1 MSSLEEQKTLP
12 FGFAKRNGVVIQ
24 GEITDTGSSEVIC
37 REGLDVQV
45 LAEVQR
51 YIGRPLHPVQVDNAT
66 FDRILSGFGQIWSG
80 LN

>member
-45 LAEVQR
+45 LAEVQKSR
-51 YIGRPLHPVQVDNAT
+51 CQSVSNFKPRAFDEIT
-66 FDRILSGFGQIWSG
+66 FTLFLCRLCV
-80 LN
+80 LR